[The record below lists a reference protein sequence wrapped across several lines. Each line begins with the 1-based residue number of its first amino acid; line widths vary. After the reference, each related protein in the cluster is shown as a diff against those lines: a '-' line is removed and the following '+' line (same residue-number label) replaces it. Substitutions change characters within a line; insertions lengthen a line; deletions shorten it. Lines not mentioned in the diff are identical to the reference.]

1 MEDKNK
7 LELSVMLNEFGSIG
21 TGEFIQFAKKNFFFL
36 RFHDVWQVLEIV
48 GNWTNSRRPKTDK
61 SLDFPF

>member
-21 TGEFIQFAKKNFFFL
+21 PGEFIQFAKKNFFFTKVSWCL
-36 RFHDVWQVLEIV
+36 ASFGDCRELDKFQ
-48 GNWTNSRRPKTDK
+48 KTEDW
-61 SLDFPF
+61 